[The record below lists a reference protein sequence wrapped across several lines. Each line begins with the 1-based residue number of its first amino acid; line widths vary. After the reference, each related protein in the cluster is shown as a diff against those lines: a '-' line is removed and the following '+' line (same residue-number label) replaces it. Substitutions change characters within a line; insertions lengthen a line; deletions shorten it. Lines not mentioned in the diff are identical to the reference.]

1 MHKFMENKFKKEKMK
16 DNINEVSDKLINKKE
31 K

>member
-1 MHKFMENKFKKEKMK
+1 MHKFMENKFKKQKMT
-16 DNINEVSDKLINKKE
+16 DNINEASDKLINKKD